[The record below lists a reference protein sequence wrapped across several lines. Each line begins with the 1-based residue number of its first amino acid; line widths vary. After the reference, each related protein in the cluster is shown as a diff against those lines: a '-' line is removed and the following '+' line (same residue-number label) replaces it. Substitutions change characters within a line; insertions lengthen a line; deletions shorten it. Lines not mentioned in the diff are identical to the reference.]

1 MKEKIKKYK
10 RLFQLII
17 SLALATYIYSR
28 IDFKSLRDSF
38 EMLPW
43 YIVLIVPV
51 IGLVQ
56 MYVTTIIQIK
66 LFSIYST
73 SIGKAKTFEKNFVAA
88 FFGMAV
94 PGLIGSDLY
103 LVNYFG
109 KKINSYFNAITGI
122 FFLRI
127 IGLMV
132 FITLI
137 IISLFF
143 LNKTTYQLIRNFD
156 LDFKKSIITIVL
168 ALIFVS
174 IIGFFGF
181 RKFFRK
187 NYIKIISKLNPLL
200 DLIKTERSKIFL
212 IIFQIIIYYI
222 MAIGG
227 RALLAK
233 IAGIELSIAELSALI
248 MIVNLLI
255 MLPISYSGIGIRE
268 GGYIGLLVLL
278 NIDKNKAILFSMMD
292 FSIAIFVVSI
302 GSFMTLAN
310 ILLKKGRT
318 TSEPQ

>member
-28 IDFKSLRDSF
+28 IDYKSFRDSF

-43 YIVLIVPV
+43 YILLIVPV

-56 MYVTTIIQIK
+56 IYVTTIIQIK
-66 LFSIYST
+66 LFSTYST

-88 FFGMAV
+88 FVGMAV

-109 KKINSYFNAITGI
+109 KKINSYFIAFTGI

-137 IISLFF
+137 IISFFF
-143 LNKTTYQLIRNFD
+143 LNKTTYQLISNFD

-174 IIGFFGF
+174 IIGLLGF
-181 RKFFRK
+181 RKYFRK
-187 NYIKIISKLNPLL
+187 YYIKFISKLNPLL
-200 DLIKTERSKIFL
+200 DLIKIERSKIFL

-222 MAIGG
+222 VAIGG

-233 IAGIELSIAELSALI
+233 IAGIELSVAELSALI
-248 MIVNLLI
+248 MIVNVLI
-255 MLPISYSGIGIRE
+255 MLPISYNGIGVRE

-292 FSIAIFVVSI
+292 FSIAIFVISI
-302 GSFMTLAN
+302 GSLITL
-310 ILLKKGRT
+310 ISLLIKKRRT
-318 TSEPQ
+318 SSET

>member
-28 IDFKSLRDSF
+28 IDYKSFRDSF

-43 YIVLIVPV
+43 YILLIVPV

-56 MYVTTIIQIK
+56 IYITTIIQIK

-73 SIGKAKTFEKNFVAA
+73 RISKAKTFEKNFVAA
-88 FFGMAV
+88 FVGMAV

-109 KKINSYFNAITGI
+109 KKINSYFNAFTGI

-127 IGLMV
+127 IGLVV
-132 FITLI
+132 FVTLI
-137 IISLFF
+137 IISFFF
-143 LNKTTYQLIRNFD
+143 LNKTTYQLISNLN
-156 LDFKKSIITIVL
+156 LDFKKSIIIIAL
-168 ALIFVS
+168 ALVFVS
-174 IIGFFGF
+174 IIALLGF

-187 NYIKIISKLNPLL
+187 YYVKIFTKLSPLLGLIKI
-200 DLIKTERSKIFL
+200 ERGKIFL
-212 IIFQIIIYYI
+212 IIFQIIIYYLV
-222 MAIGG
+222 AIGG

-233 IAGIELSIAELSALI
+233 IAGIELSVAELSVLI
-248 MIVNLLI
+248 MIVNVLI
-255 MLPISYSGIGIRE
+255 MLPISYNGIGVRE

-292 FSIAIFVVSI
+292 FSITIFVISI
-302 GSFMTLAN
+302 GSLITL
-310 ILLKKGRT
+310 ISLLIKKRRT
-318 TSEPQ
+318 SCET